1 VIEELIKEEEIKLM
15 EIAKPLRLILTGAIV
30 PTGIY
35 ELIYALGRDLT
46 HQRIS
51 TYLHK

>member
-1 VIEELIKEEEIKLM
+1 LI

-35 ELIYALGRDLT
+35 ELIYALGKDIT

-51 TYLHK
+51 SYLHK